1 MSYGLVIFDFDGT
14 LADSFAWFLSTW
26 NRIAPAR
33 GLQAMDPATLEAYRG
48 LSASELVRALDVP
61 LLKVP
66 ALMTAM
72 RREMSRNLAQVQLFA
87 GAGDLLADLR
97 RHGVRSAIVSS
108 NSQANVEQIL
118 GRKYASMIDHF
129 ACGASLLGK
138 RRKFREVLKAI
149 DVPPAKAL
157 CVGDELRDAD
167 AAASAGLDFIG
178 VGWGFATAEAL
189 AKGSRLPP
197 VDSFDALL
205 ERVLGASP
213 A

>member
-14 LADSFAWFLSTW
+14 LADSFAWFLTAW
-26 NRIAPAR
+26 NGVAAAR
-33 GLQAMDPATLEAYRG
+33 GLQPIDPARLDEYRG
-48 LSASELVRALDVP
+48 LGVRELLQVLDVP

-72 RREMSRNLAQVQLFA
+72 RREMSRNTAQVQLFD
-87 GAGDLLADLR
+87 GAGDLLAGLR

-118 GRKYASMIDHF
+118 GRKYAAMIDHF

-138 RRKFREVLKAI
+138 RRKFREVLAAI
-149 DVPPAKAL
+149 DVPRARTL

-167 AAASAGLDFIG
+167 AAAAAGLDFIG
-178 VGWGFATAEAL
+178 VGWGFATPAVL
-189 AKGSRLPP
+189 ATRSPLAP
-197 VDSFDALL
+197 VSSFAALL
-205 ERVLGASP
+205 ARVIAVDT
-213 A
+213 